1 LARIARILTLLLVG
15 FTLGCGGRAQL
26 LEMAAAARSPSAS
39 WDYLGAAMA
48 DSAEII
54 ESLAETE
61 LERREGYRMLAR
73 TLALGFDRMLEFA
86 DPSVPDFFRLQSAH
100 RKFAGDNPDQLY
112 HGAAID
118 GAHTYRIRG
127 RWSGEGVTT
136 RLIEISV
143 YGGGLSFD
151 DPNAKRRLVGH
162 LDERELVIADDGT
175 FEVTVGPGSH
185 EGNSI
190 RTSDDSQS
198 LLVRR
203 YFSRPQ
209 LVDELPLSIELV
221 GEAPSRAPLDARG
234 LAKGLI
240 GSGAFL
246 REVVKIWGGWY
257 PDVRARLGANV
268 LKPLEDDGSLLT
280 PAGMTY
286 LQGAWELAEDEALL
300 VRFVPP
306 DVPYWGF
313 LPMNVWMESFDW
325 RVAPVTRNGDSAV
338 LAADGSVTLVLSE
351 QDPGLPNWLATLGH
365 RRGLMSLRLARLG
378 EQPLPEVETRVVK
391 TASLAGGQ
399 TR

>member
-1 LARIARILTLLLVG
+1 
-15 FTLGCGGRAQL
+15 
-26 LEMAAAARSPSAS
+26 MAAAARSPSAS
-39 WDYLGAAMA
+39 WVYLGEAMA

-54 ESLAETE
+54 EAQAKSD

-73 TLALGFDRMLEFA
+73 TLALGFDRFLEHA
-86 DPSVPDFFRLQSAH
+86 DPAVPDFFRLQSAH

-112 HGAAID
+112 HAAAID

-143 YGGGLSFD
+143 YGGGLGFD
-151 DPNAKRRLVGH
+151 DPNAKRRLVGYM
-162 LDERELVIADDGT
+162 DERELAIAEDGS
-175 FEVTVGPGSH
+175 FELVLAPELHPG
-185 EGNSI
+185 NWI
-190 RTSDDSQS
+190 RLDADSQNV
-198 LLVRR
+198 LVRR
-203 YFSRPQ
+203 YFSTPQ
-209 LVDELPLSIELV
+209 LTDELPLSIELV
-221 GEAPSRAPLDARG
+221 GEPPSRAPLDARS

-246 REVVKIWGGWY
+246 REVVKIWAGWY

-268 LKPLEDDGSLLT
+268 LAPLEDDGDLLT

-286 LQGAWELAEDEALL
+286 LQGSWELAEDEALL

-306 DVPYWGF
+306 DIPYWGF
-313 LPMNVWMESFDW
+313 LPMNIWMESLDW

-338 LAADGSVTLVLSE
+338 RADDGSVTLVLSE
-351 QDPGLPNWLATLGH
+351 QDPGHPNWLATLGH

-378 EQPLPEVETRVVK
+378 DLPIPEVETRVVK
-391 TASLAGGQ
+391 TATLAGVPS
-399 TR
+399 R